1 MMRVLLARLTARL
14 RWSSPRRAAKL
25 LMAFARAERSSYYD
39 LIAAARLCS
48 EPARRALYLRHACDE
63 SRHAL
68 MFTLRAEQLAADV
81 AADPH
86 EQHADFEHL
95 FERLGEE
102 RFLAFV
108 HAGERRGRAQLAMYR
123 DELARRGDDKSR
135 ALLDA
140 VLGDE
145 ARHEQYTREQLAQL
159 VGERAVGST
168 LLRAQAWELARG
180 WLRAGSA
187 VSSLLFA
194 AGMRVLYL
202 LLFPLALVVRARTA
216 RTPGTR

>member
-1 MMRVLLARLTARL
+1 
-14 RWSSPRRAAKL
+14 
-25 LMAFARAERSSYYD
+25 MAFARAERSSYYD

-48 EPARRALYLRHACDE
+48 DPARRALYLRHASDE

-108 HAGERRGRAQLAMYR
+108 YAGERRGRAQLSMYR

-140 VLGDE
+140 VLVDE
-145 ARHEQYTREQLAQL
+145 ARHEQYTREQLTQL
-159 VGERAVGST
+159 VGEPAVPTALRRARG
-168 LLRAQAWELARG
+168 WELARG
-180 WLRAGSA
+180 WLRAGRA
-187 VSSLLFA
+187 VSSLLFG

-202 LLFPLALVVRARTA
+202 SLFPLALVVRARTP
-216 RTPGTR
+216 RSVDRR

>member
-1 MMRVLLARLTARL
+1 MSARL
-14 RWSSPRRAAKL
+14 RWSNPRRAAKL
-25 LMAFARAERSSYYD
+25 FMAFARAERSSYYD
-39 LIAAARLCS
+39 LIAAARLCAD
-48 EPARRALYLRHACDE
+48 PARRALYLRHAGDE

-95 FERLGEE
+95 YERLGEA

-108 HAGERRGRAQLAMYR
+108 HAGERRGRAQLSIYR
-123 DELARRGDDKSR
+123 DELARRGDDRGR

-140 VLGDE
+140 VLVDE
-145 ARHEQYTREQLAQL
+145 ARHEQYTREQLTHL
-159 VGERAVGST
+159 VGEHAVRAA
-168 LLRAQAWELARG
+168 LLRARGWELARG
-180 WLRAGSA
+180 WLRVGRAA
-187 VSSLLFA
+187 SSLLFG

-202 LLFPLALVVRARTA
+202 LLFPLALVVRARA
-216 RTPGTR
+216 PRPVNR